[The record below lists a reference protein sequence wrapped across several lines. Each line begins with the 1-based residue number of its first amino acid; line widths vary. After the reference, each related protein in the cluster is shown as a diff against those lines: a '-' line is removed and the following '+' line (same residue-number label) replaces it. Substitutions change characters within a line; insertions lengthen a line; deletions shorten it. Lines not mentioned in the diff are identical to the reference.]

1 MTTKKSRSNRKVD
14 YTRRYPKNR
23 LKGRKKKASPKNHSN
38 LAKFH
43 ILIKKSYAAPLSR
56 AFDFPDEHIDREGL
70 LPDRTEKETELLST
84 KDTFKKDYVEEI
96 KTAKISQETI
106 NENSQQG
113 SSEQITTPSLI
124 LEHVY
129 GSNSKYVRKNVR
141 YTTRGNIVYTA
152 GINGVELDPVSK
164 KQTFF
169 KGYHCDEI
177 LSMAIFHAHG
187 CVKERPMFSRDK
199 KQSQKAKEVIYDG
212 YETLI
217 ATGELGS
224 KPSIYIWES
233 NSMKYLS
240 KLCGLHSRGVILLD
254 FNKTGNLLASVGA
267 DNEHTLVVYDWQ
279 SRECVY
285 STPTNI
291 DKVYCVR
298 FLPEPSGMMV
308 SAGIKHV
315 YFWEPSHKDLVVTK
329 SSLPI
334 KGSEDHITIVD
345 IVFVN
350 RKKII
355 GAAAEGHLC
364 VWDRKKIETMVSFE
378 SGSIK
383 MHILVVLPAYIQTN
397 LRML

>member
-1 MTTKKSRSNRKVD
+1 M
-14 YTRRYPKNR
+14 
-23 LKGRKKKASPKNHSN
+23 
-38 LAKFH
+38 
-43 ILIKKSYAAPLSR
+43 
-56 AFDFPDEHIDREGL
+56 
-70 LPDRTEKETELLST
+70 
-84 KDTFKKDYVEEI
+84 
-96 KTAKISQETI
+96 
-106 NENSQQG
+106 
-113 SSEQITTPSLI
+113 
-124 LEHVY
+124 
-129 GSNSKYVRKNVR
+129 
-141 YTTRGNIVYTA
+141 
-152 GINGVELDPVSK
+152 
-164 KQTFF
+164 
-169 KGYHCDEI
+169 
-177 LSMAIFHAHG
+177 
-187 CVKERPMFSRDK
+187 
-199 KQSQKAKEVIYDG
+199 
-212 YETLI
+212 
-217 ATGELGS
+217 
-224 KPSIYIWES
+224 
-233 NSMKYLS
+233 
-240 KLCGLHSRGVILLD
+240 
-254 FNKTGNLLASVGA
+254 ASVGA

-378 SGSIK
+378 SGSVKNAHPGGIACIHTNK
-383 MHILVVLPAYIQTN
+383 SEDVIITGGVKDPLNYGIPSCLTLERTPHMCRLVLIQVFVLWIFWFRKRNESYWLLHEETKF
-397 LRML
+397 LR